1 MVTFIQDRDIVVL
14 RDKKTKMPLNVS
26 YSEDGLR

>member
-1 MVTFIQDRDIVVL
+1 MIDFIRDRNLVVL

-26 YSEDGLR
+26 YSEAGLA